1 MSADF
6 DVRAKLTLDSQA
18 AFGGAQRLS
27 NSMLGLANQLQ
38 GAQGLAGGLLGRVVG
53 LGAAYFGLN
62 AGINVFKGLTSSA
75 MTYTSELEGTKI
87 GLQSILQSVE
97 GGTWDEA
104 GKKAEMAFERI
115 KEAAIKSPA
124 SAGEMFNIFTGI
136 LGPIEGA
143 GYGMEKVVEITNN
156 AVLAASALNVDY
168 AQASRDISMMARGA
182 AGVDVKLFSL
192 LRSTNAIK
200 ETTEEW
206 NKNLTAAQRV
216 EKLSAALARFEKSG
230 DAFGRSWKGVTSTF
244 TGVWQEASRAFMS
257 PIMSMGA
264 RKIGEANDYLIKN
277 QEKTAHL
284 FEIYGGRAARWLEHA
299 WDRGAQGAQWVI
311 DNWGTITRN
320 IDHAMIKVRHFAP
333 MLLRAAEIYA
343 GVSIGTSV
351 AGKGLQVGAG
361 VIAAG
366 GMAAGG
372 MTKLLGLLGGGS
384 AAGAAGAA
392 AAAEGTA
399 AAAGT
404 AAVAGETAAA
414 GAAAAGAAVSIGAVA
429 AGLVLVAAT
438 AEPVIDNWK
447 GIKSAALT
455 TTESVWNS
463 LVDAGKSVWSAL
475 RGPFYAIGGALTVFG
490 QLVGVTLVAGVNV
503 AANAIRWFFDGI
515 EPISTAILEWA
526 VPAMKALVWW
536 IGDLAKA
543 ADEVT
548 GRVTVMQAADNSF
561 KQTDWAASDSTMA
574 AILAGGNAASVVE
587 AKRQRDLAKQTT
599 KVTNDFRGSNI
610 KIDQK
615 FDGDQDPDRIVVG
628 MMSDLTRQAELR
640 LSSGYAGA
648 FTR

>member
-27 NSMLGLANQLQ
+27 STMLDLSHQLQ

-62 AGINVFKGLTSSA
+62 AGINVFKGLVSSA
-75 MTYTSELEGTKI
+75 VDYTAELQSTKI
-87 GLQSILQSVE
+87 GLQSVLSAVTGASWE
-97 GGTWDEA
+97 EA
-104 GKKAEMAFERI
+104 GKQGEEAFKRI
-115 KEAAIKSPA
+115 QDAAIESPA
-124 SAGEMFNIFTGI
+124 TARQMFDIFNGIVGPVMNTG
-136 LGPIEGA
+136 A
-143 GYGMEKVVEITNN
+143 SMEKVISLTND
-156 AVLAASALNVDY
+156 ATMAAAGLHVDF
-168 AQASRDISMMARGA
+168 AQASRDMSMMVRGA

-192 LRSTNAIK
+192 LRASNAIK
-200 ETTEEW
+200 ETTEQW

-216 EKLSAALARFEKSG
+216 EKLAQALAKFKRAG
-230 DAFGRSWKGVTSTF
+230 DAYGKSWLGITSTLTDLKDRF
-244 TGVWQEASRAFMS
+244 KSAFMS
-257 PIMSMGA
+257 PIMDMAA
-264 RKIGEANDYLIKN
+264 RRLFAANQNMIKN
-277 QEKTAHL
+277 QAQIVRLAT
-284 FEIYGGRAARWLEHA
+284 IYGERVAIALEHG
-299 WDRGAQGAQWVI
+299 WERGMELWGELVE
-311 DNWGTITRN
+311 NWGALSRGF
-320 IDHAMIKVRHFAP
+320 DHAMIKVHQFAP
-333 MLLRAAEIYA
+333 MLLRAAKIYA
-343 GVSIGTSV
+343 GVSVAGNV

-361 VIAAG
+361 VIGTG

-372 MTKLLGLLGGGS
+372 MSKLLGLLGGGS

-392 AAAEGTA
+392 AEGTA
-399 AAAGT
+399 

-438 AEPVIDNWK
+438 AEPVIDNWQ
-447 GIKSAALT
+447 GIKTAALT

-463 LVDAGKSVWSAL
+463 LVDAGKSIWSAL
-475 RGPFYAIGGALTVFG
+475 RGPMYLIGGALTTFG

-503 AANAIRWFFDGI
+503 AANAIRWFFDNI
-515 EPISTAILEWA
+515 EPISTAIMEWA

-536 IGDLAKA
+536 INDLSKA
-543 ADEVT
+543 MDKVT
-548 GRVTVMQAADNSF
+548 GRTTVMQAADNSF
-561 KQTDWAASDSTMA
+561 KQGDWVASENTMA
-574 AILAGGNAASVVE
+574 AILAGSNVASVTE

-615 FDGDQDPDRIVVG
+615 FEGDQDPDRIVVG

-640 LSSGYAGA
+640 LSSGYAGV